1 MWSSWR
7 HICEKCIFWHQ
18 SLLAPGT
25 RINLLQ
31 NEFPKF
37 DFCKTV
43 FCSSMTR
50 TPQVTS
56 RNYWNQT
63 KWPIELWALKQERE
77 TNDDH
82 ATMREGFSLVQNIFF
97 CCIHRHSSC
106 PLVGI
111 WLKSCRKLC
120 NLVWS
125 FDNRLLRELR
135 VSLKGCMS
143 TMVWYMNHSQA

>member
-1 MWSSWR
+1 MASFKVLFCEWALQVFLAVFAILYISSYLTVCYFEWSTLQG
-7 HICEKCIFWHQ
+7 HQ
-18 SLLAPGT
+18 
-25 RINLLQ
+25 
-31 NEFPKF
+31 EFPTETIEFPLPK
-37 DFCKTV
+37 K
-43 FCSSMTR
+43 
-50 TPQVTS
+50 
-56 RNYWNQT
+56 QT
-63 KWPIELWALKQERE
+63 KFPIEVQTLKQERE

-97 CCIHRHSSC
+97 CCIHWHSSC